1 MWSFYHERK
10 QKGQKV
16 PHILGLTASPVMR
29 SDPQSLIKIEETLD
43 AICRT
48 PIKHRSELRLQVNL
62 PVLTH
67 VYYKSSPPE
76 SLLSSYTRTLA
87 SLSQAFANL
96 KIEGDPYVLDLINQ
110 GTDKSLRKLDK
121 IRLSHKTWCQ
131 QQLKT
136 LCATS
141 LKICH
146 ELGVWAADYYVSS
159 VVLKFM
165 RMAEDADSFQGAW
178 DISSAEKQYLAKTLK
193 DVEIVAPEHSGQPF
207 TIPMVSDK
215 VARLIETVLQE
226 SSGLSGIIFVQ
237 ERALV
242 AVLAHMLSIHPA
254 TRDILKVGTMIG
266 ASTSPNRR
274 NIGEMLDV
282 DMQKQTLSL
291 FKSGVINLLVATS
304 VLEEGIDVPVCNLV
318 ICFHKPANL
327 KSFVQRRGRARHQK
341 SKLVL
346 LMKET
351 DKLTEWEALERDM
364 KAYYEAEMRELQE
377 ALQIE
382 DSEEHDH
389 RAFRVE
395 STGALLDLDNAMQ
408 HLFHFCAT
416 LPSKEYVDLVP
427 EFICSKLGPNQIR
440 AKVILPL
447 SVNEAVRT
455 AESRKLWMSEKNAIK
470 DCAFDAYVALYKA
483 GLVNDNLLPLLRGDA
498 ILDELTSSAVET
510 RASIMVVHEQ
520 YNPWAEIAKAWHLS
534 DIHQFTLQFGE
545 LGVRVHLP
553 VLLPAMKTFMVYWDL
568 ETEIPVRVQRE
579 TTVSDMQT
587 VSRAAEE
594 TRTMLETAFGA
605 RFSIQEKQPV
615 MLFSSIGD
623 SRLGDRIGRSP
634 VLSSKLSHHG
644 LIRDA
649 NDMPYLFRQWLPE
662 QPSIEMV
669 QKPYKDYTSVPKGTS
684 HLSLNRISRRKDFLR
699 KLPPA
704 TSCGSDKPYSVV
716 LPTSRC
722 TLDEFPFEYAQFAFA
737 IPSIMRRLEI
747 YMLAELLNM
756 TILRDVG
763 IKDIGLVVTAISAS
777 SAQEDTNYQR
787 LEFFGD
793 MTLKFCTAA
802 QLLSEYPLWHE
813 GYLSAKKDRLVANSR
828 LSRAAVDTGLDRF
841 IVTKAFTGHKW
852 RPPYIDDLL
861 QLPTEAHR
869 NLSSKVLA
877 DVVEA
882 LIGAAMVDGGFP
894 AALACLRVFLP
905 ELDWQPLEVRQ
916 VSLFERAP
924 DVALPPTLHLCEEL
938 CGHRFR
944 KKSLLI
950 EAMTH
955 ASCNSGAGSLERLE
969 FLGDGVLD
977 RIITTSLY
985 EHDPPLSQF
994 QMHVIRTALVNA
1006 DFLGFMCMEWAI
1018 SQGATEIVETR
1029 HVGDEDDPHPQ
1040 FQVIS
1045 SRTSLPL
1052 WKFLR
1057 HHSPRL
1063 AAEQA
1068 ATSMRHAELRLQIK
1082 HEIEGGS
1089 RYPWAILAS
1098 LRLPKVYSDIVE
1110 SLLGAI
1116 WLDSGSWDASRDLL
1130 EGVGGFGV
1138 LPYMRRV
1145 LTEGVQAW
1153 HPKEEL
1159 GVLAGNL
1166 PVRYAV
1172 EAQRS
1177 GAVTVMGA
1185 VDDVKWEFI
1194 CSVFVGEAAVASV
1207 GGGVSQEEVKTRAAE
1222 AAVRAL
1228 TGPHVD
1234 GKTVVGRE
1242 SELAM
1247 EMEGLE

>member
-1 MWSFYHERK
+1 M
-10 QKGQKV
+10 
-16 PHILGLTASPVMR
+16 
-29 SDPQSLIKIEETLD
+29 D

-48 PIKHRSELRLQVNL
+48 PTKHRSELRLQVNL

-67 VYYKSSPPE
+67 VRYKSSAPE
-76 SLLSSYTRTLA
+76 SLLTGYTRTMA
-87 SLSQAFANL
+87 SLSQAFASL
-96 KIEGDPYVLDLINQ
+96 KIEDDPYVLDLMSQ
-110 GTDKSLRKLDK
+110 GTEKSLRKLDK
-121 IRLSHKTWCQ
+121 IRLNHKTWCQ

-146 ELGVWAADYYVSS
+146 ELGAWAADYYVSC
-159 VVLKFM
+159 VVTKFM
-165 RMAEDADSFQGAW
+165 KMAKDTDSFEGGW
-178 DISSAEKQYLAKTLK
+178 DVSSAEKQYLSKVLK
-193 DVEIVAPEHSGQPF
+193 DVEIVAPERSGQPPAI
-207 TIPMVSDK
+207 TLVSDK
-215 VARLIETVLQE
+215 VTRLIETLLLE
-226 SSGLSGIIFVQ
+226 SSGLSGIVFVQ

-242 AVLAHMLSIHPA
+242 AVLAHMLSIHPT
-254 TRDILKVGTMIG
+254 TRDILRVGTMIG

-274 NIGEMLDV
+274 NIGQLLDV

-291 FKSGVINLLVATS
+291 FKSGVINLIVATS

-327 KSFVQRRGRARHQK
+327 KSFVQRRGRARHHK

-346 LMKET
+346 LMTET
-351 DKLTEWEALERDM
+351 DKPTEWEALERDM

-389 RAFRVE
+389 REFRVE
-395 STGALLDLDNAMQ
+395 NTGALLDLDNAVQ

-416 LPSKEYVDLVP
+416 LPSQQYVDLMP
-427 EFICSKLGPNQIR
+427 EFICSEVGPNQIR

-455 AESRKLWMSEKNAIK
+455 AESRKLWMSENNAIK
-470 DCAFDAYVALYKA
+470 DSAFEAYIALYKA
-483 GLVNDNLLPLLRGDA
+483 GLVNDNLLPLLRHDA
-498 ILDELTSSAVET
+498 SLDELTSSAVET

-520 YNPWAEIAKAWHLS
+520 YNPWVETAKAWNFS
-534 DIHQFTLQFGE
+534 GVHQFTLQFGE
-545 LGVRVHLP
+545 LGVRVYLP
-553 VLLPAMKTFMVYWDL
+553 VLLPAIEPFMLYWDSD
-568 ETEIPVRVQRE
+568 TEIPVRVQRE
-579 TTVSDMQT
+579 TTIADMPT

-594 TRTMLETAFGA
+594 TRAMLETAFGA

-615 MLFSSIGD
+615 ILFSSIGN
-623 SRLGDRIGRSP
+623 SRLGDRMGRSP
-634 VLSSKLSHHG
+634 VLSSESHTG

-649 NDMPYLFRQWLPE
+649 ANDMLYLFRQWLPE
-662 QPSIEMV
+662 QPGIEMV
-669 QKPYKDYTSVPKGTS
+669 QKPYKDYTSVPIGTP
-684 HLSLNRISRRKDFLR
+684 HLSLTRISRRVDFLR
-699 KLPPA
+699 KPPPA
-704 TSCGSDKPYSVV
+704 TSRGSDKPYPVV
-716 LPTSRC
+716 LPTYRC
-722 TLDEFPFEYAQFAFA
+722 TVDEFPFEYAQFAFA

-747 YMLAELLNM
+747 YMLAEMLNT

-763 IKDIGLVVTAISAS
+763 IKDIGLIVTAISAS
-777 SAQEDTNYQR
+777 SAQEGTNYQR

-802 QLLSEYPLWHE
+802 QLVSEYPLWHE
-813 GYLSAKKDRLVANSR
+813 GYLSARKDRLVANSR

-852 RPPYIDDLL
+852 RPPYVDDLL
-861 QLPTEAHR
+861 QPPTEAQR

-882 LIGAAMVDGGFP
+882 LIGAAMLDGGFP

-938 CGHRFR
+938 SGHTFR

-955 ASCNSGAGSLERLE
+955 ASCSSGAGSLERLE
-969 FLGDGVLD
+969 FLGDAVLD
-977 RIITTSLY
+977 RIITTCLY
-985 EHDPPLSQF
+985 EQEPPLSHF

-1006 DFLGFMCMEWAI
+1006 DFLGFMCMEWTI
-1018 SQGATEIVETR
+1018 SQGATEVVETR
-1029 HVGDEDDPHPQ
+1029 HVGDEDDPHPH
-1040 FQVIS
+1040 FQVVS

-1052 WKFLR
+1052 WRFLR
-1057 HHSPRL
+1057 HHSPKL
-1063 AAEQA
+1063 GAEQD
-1068 ATSMRHAELRLQIK
+1068 ATSKRHAELRLQIK
-1082 HEIEGGS
+1082 HEMESGS
-1089 RYPWAILAS
+1089 RYPWALLAS
-1098 LRLPKVYSDIVE
+1098 LKLPKVYSDIVE
-1110 SLLGAI
+1110 SLLGAV
-1116 WLDSGSWDASRDLL
+1116 WLDSGSWAACRDLL

-1138 LPYMRRV
+1138 LPYMRRM
-1145 LTEGVQAW
+1145 LAGGVQAW
-1153 HPKEEL
+1153 HPKEEI

-1172 EAQRS
+1172 EMQRS
-1177 GAVTVMGA
+1177 GAVPAHGQ
-1185 VDDVKWEFI
+1185 DEDKDKDGQWEFM
-1194 CSVFVGEAAVASV
+1194 CSVFVGETVVASV
-1207 GGGVSQEEVKTRAAE
+1207 GGGVSREEVKTRAAE

-1228 TGPHVD
+1228 TGPPTD

-1242 SELAM
+1242 SEL